1 MLCQARRLSKSA
13 NLSAFTSTISK
24 MSERRVNPS
33 AERNRE
39 PILSV
44 LRSAL
49 DLARPLRCLEI
60 ASGSG
65 THVGH
70 FAEQLPEVQWQ
81 PSDCDPANMDSLCA
95 YQQASSHGNIRDPL
109 VIDIS
114 KTVELEPGFEP
125 DLLLCINM
133 IHISPWACTL
143 GLMANAGK
151 AEQLKYLQPSLFV
164 VGQLLRE
171 GGKLITYG
179 PYSVNGV
186 LEPESNRQFDQNLK
200 VSSCL
205 LVSWN
210 KIKSFQPH

>member
-1 MLCQARRLSKSA
+1 
-13 NLSAFTSTISK
+13 
-24 MSERRVNPS
+24 VNPS

-200 VSSCL
+200 GMNFEWGIRDVRDIETEAAREGL
-205 LVSWN
+205 ELTNIEEMPANN
-210 KIKSFQPH
+210 KMLIFVKRST

>member
-1 MLCQARRLSKSA
+1 M
-13 NLSAFTSTISK
+13 
-24 MSERRVNPS
+24 NPS

-143 GLMANAGK
+143 GLMANAG
-151 AEQLKYLQPSLFV
+151 
-164 VGQLLRE
+164 QLLRE

-200 VSSCL
+200 GMNFEWGIRDVRDIETEAAREGL
-205 LVSWN
+205 ELTNIEEMPANN
-210 KIKSFQPH
+210 KMLIFVKRST

>member
-1 MLCQARRLSKSA
+1 
-13 NLSAFTSTISK
+13 

-143 GLMANAGK
+143 GLMANAG
-151 AEQLKYLQPSLFV
+151 
-164 VGQLLRE
+164 QLLRE

-200 VSSCL
+200 GMNFEWGIRDVRDIETEAAREGL
-205 LVSWN
+205 ELTNIEEMPANN
-210 KIKSFQPH
+210 KMLIFVKRST